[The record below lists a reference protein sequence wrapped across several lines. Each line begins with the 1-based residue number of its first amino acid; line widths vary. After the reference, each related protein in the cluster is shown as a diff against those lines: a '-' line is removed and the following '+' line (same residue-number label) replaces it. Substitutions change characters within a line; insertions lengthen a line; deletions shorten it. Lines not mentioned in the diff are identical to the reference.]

1 MAVSNEQAMNA
12 ANNEEVEE
20 PVFKTNLPS
29 DKVKELIEIL
39 RNVYDPEIP
48 INVYDLG
55 LIYEITMDNDKVV
68 HVKMT
73 LTAVGCPLSENL
85 GYQVGAAIQQA
96 IPDAKDIEIDVVFD
110 PPWTPLKMT
119 RLGREMFKA
128 LYGYDIV
135 EQWLRTQ
142 NEQSAQANESEQG
155 TGGNQ

>member
-1 MAVSNEQAMNA
+1 MAVSNEEL
-12 ANNEEVEE
+12 ANNEQTVESEE
-20 PVFKTNLPS
+20 PIFKTNLPN

-55 LIYEITMDNDKVV
+55 LIYEVTMDDDKVV

-73 LTAVGCPLSENL
+73 LTAVGCPLSESL

-96 IPDAKDIEIDVVFD
+96 TPDAKDIEIDVVFD

-128 LYGYDIV
+128 IYGYDIV
-135 EQWLRTQ
+135 EQWLKTQ
-142 NEQSAQANESEQG
+142 NEQQISQ
-155 TGGNQ
+155 NQQEDTTA